1 MKLRELFNT
10 IIQLDDNEWNILQNL
25 LKERSFKKGEFL
37 VSEGKVENYINLIV
51 EGSCRVYYMKNGIE
65 YNYIIAL
72 EDDWISSYKS
82 FTANMPS
89 DENIQ
94 AMTNMKVYSVHR
106 DSIKNL
112 ASLNLKF
119 SILERYIVNQIINDK
134 TERLRSF
141 VSDTP
146 EERYLKLLKKKPNV
160 VQNISLKFL
169 ASYIGI
175 TAESLSRMRKRLLQK
190 KNIYFLSLVNFLII
204 N

>member
-82 FTANMPS
+82 FTSNMPS
-89 DENIQ
+89 DEYIQ
-94 AMTNMKVYSVHR
+94 ATSNMKVYSVNR

-160 VQNISLKFL
+160 VQNISLKFR

-175 TAESLSRMRKRLLQK
+175 TAESLSRMRKRLSRK
-190 KNIYFLSLVNFLII
+190 
-204 N
+204 

>member
-1 MKLRELFNT
+1 MKLKELFNT

-25 LKERSFKKGEFL
+25 LKERSFKKGEYL
-37 VSEGKVENYINLIV
+37 LSEGKVENYINLVV
-51 EGSCRVYYMKNGIE
+51 EGSCRVYYIKNGIE

-94 AMTNMKVYSVHR
+94 AMTNMKVYSINR

-112 ASLNLKF
+112 ASLNPKF
-119 SILERYIVNQIINDK
+119 TILERYIINQIINDK

-146 EERYLKLLKKKPNV
+146 DERYLKLLKKKPDLV
-160 VQNISLKFL
+160 RNISLKFI

-175 TAESLSRMRKRLLQK
+175 TAESLSRLRKRLSRK
-190 KNIYFLSLVNFLII
+190 
-204 N
+204 